1 VFEDCVNHIAR
12 QANLSLHIGGAPF
25 LPAKG
30 RASTQGRNA
39 NQMSFEGK
47 TVLVTG
53 AGKGIGRATIVG
65 LLARGAEIV
74 ALSRSEADLSEIKTE
89 HGCRTIAVDLA
100 DAEATRAAVRA
111 ALPVDYLVNC
121 AGITELQSVLDV
133 TVEAFDRVM
142 AVNCRAPLIV
152 SQEYA
157 RERIACGAKG
167 AIVNVS
173 SIASFIG
180 FADHAAYCASKGGLD
195 GLTRVMANELGGKGI
210 RVNGVHPVITLT
222 PMAVKAWSDP
232 AKSAPMLKRI
242 PMGRFVEPREVASV
256 IAYLLSDE
264 AAMVNGVD
272 LPIDGGF
279 LIN

>member
-1 VFEDCVNHIAR
+1 M
-12 QANLSLHIGGAPF
+12 SL
-25 LPAKG
+25 
-30 RASTQGRNA
+30 
-39 NQMSFEGK
+39 EGK
-47 TVLVTG
+47 TILVTG
-53 AGKGIGRATIVG
+53 AGKGIGRATIVD
-65 LLARGAEIV
+65 LLERGARVV
-74 ALSRSEADLSEIKTE
+74 ALSRSAADLGEIE
-89 HGCRTIAVDLA
+89 AAHGCKTIAVDLA

-111 ALPVDYLVNC
+111 SLPFDYLVNC
-121 AGITELQSVLDV
+121 AGVTELQSVLDV

-157 RERIACGAKG
+157 RDCIARGATG

-173 SIASFIG
+173 SIAAFIG
-180 FADHAAYCASKGGLD
+180 FADHASYCASKGGLD

-232 AKSAPMLKRI
+232 AKSGPMLERI